1 MKPALVFVYGTLKAG
16 YRNNYILQ
24 TSRLLA
30 KGCTVAK
37 CRMYDAGFPV
47 LRPRTA
53 KPADHNA
60 PVWGE
65 VYLVSDP
72 NVMASLDRLEGEG
85 RMYHRRTKLIRLE
98 NGKVVR
104 AQTYVG
110 DTNYWRD
117 RVPLWPLINGHQ
129 GLCYHW
135 ERNYL

>member
-1 MKPALVFVYGTLKAG
+1 
-16 YRNNYILQ
+16 
-24 TSRLLA
+24 
-30 KGCTVAK
+30 
-37 CRMYDAGFPV
+37 MYDAGFPV

-65 VYLVSDP
+65 VYLVTDP
-72 NVMASLDRLEGEG
+72 AVMASLDRLESEG
-85 RMYHRRTKLIRLE
+85 RMYHRHIKKIMLE
-98 NGKVVR
+98 NGRVIK
-104 AQTYVG
+104 AHTYVG
-110 DTNYWRD
+110 DARYWRD